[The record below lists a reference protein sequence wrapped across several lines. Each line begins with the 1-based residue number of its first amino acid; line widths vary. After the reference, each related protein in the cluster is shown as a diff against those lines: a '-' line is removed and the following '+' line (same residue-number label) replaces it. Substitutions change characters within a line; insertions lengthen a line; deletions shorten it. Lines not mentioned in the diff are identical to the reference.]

1 MVIRFPSTARI
12 NVVNTRFQLLD
23 IIMASRNGIVAVDS
37 RSISIG
43 TSINT
48 ITVRGVVPFIVV
60 DSTITMGL
68 KIIIIRNV

>member
-48 ITVRGVVPFIVV
+48 ITIRGVVPFIVV

-68 KIIIIRNV
+68 RP

>member
-37 RSISIG
+37 RSIFIG

-48 ITVRGVVPFIVV
+48 ITIRGVVPFIVV

>member
-12 NVVNTRFQLLD
+12 NILNTRFQLLD

-43 TSINT
+43 TSINNIT
-48 ITVRGVVPFIVV
+48 IRGVVPFIVV

-68 KIIIIRNV
+68 RP

>member
-43 TSINT
+43 TSINAIT
-48 ITVRGVVPFIVV
+48 IRGVVPFIVV

>member
-48 ITVRGVVPFIVV
+48 ITIRGVVPFIVV

>member
-1 MVIRFPSTARI
+1 MVIRFPSTARV

-48 ITVRGVVPFIVV
+48 ITIRGVVPFIVV

-68 KIIIIRNV
+68 QIIIIRNV